1 MGIPPSLSVP
11 PILTMNQNSV
21 QLAEG
26 ARRIAR
32 TDNQPREDNDLDAL
46 ESRTMAKVS
55 KRLIPFV
62 IICYFVAYLDRVNLS
77 FASLEMN
84 KDLHFSSTVYGL
96 GAGIFFLSYFLLETP
111 SNLIM
116 LKMGA
121 RRWIAR
127 IMFTWGILSGA
138 MAFVHSETSFYIIRF
153 LFGAAEAGFFPGILY
168 YLTLFFPAKY
178 RARMVA
184 MYMVAIPLSAVIG
197 APLSTSI
204 LYLDGWLGFRGWQ
217 WVFLSEAAPA
227 LILSVVTWYYMTES
241 PAEAKWLAP
250 DERQWLVDTQAEE
263 LRLRRAAH
271 DMSVWQT
278 LLNPK
283 VIAFGIAGYGIANEI
298 YGLFYF
304 LPQIVKA
311 FGLTNMQTGLV
322 SMIPFGVGA
331 IGMIWY
337 GKKSDRVLERRSHT
351 AVTFLITAV
360 GLMLVGLTP
369 NPYLRLLFLSFA
381 AFGAFSVLPVFWSMP
396 TAFLSGAAAA
406 AGVAYI
412 NSIANIAG
420 FVGPFIM
427 GWLRDLTGNYDSG
440 LLHIAVVCNI
450 AAFAIM
456 CIDHPKEAVA
466 KTA

>member
-1 MGIPPSLSVP
+1 LDSVE
-11 PILTMNQNSV
+11 T
-21 QLAEG
+21 
-26 ARRIAR
+26 
-32 TDNQPREDNDLDAL
+32 
-46 ESRTMAKVS
+46 RTMAKVS

-96 GAGIFFLSYFLLETP
+96 GAGMFFVSYFLLETP
-111 SNLIM
+111 SNLIL
-116 LKMGA
+116 LKMGP

-138 MAFVHSETSFYIIRF
+138 MAFVSNETTFYIIRF

-184 MYMVAIPLSAVIG
+184 MYMVAIPVSAVIG

-204 LYLDGWLGFRGWQ
+204 LYADGFLGVRGWQ
-217 WVFLSEAAPA
+217 WVFLSEALPA
-227 LILSVVTWYYMTES
+227 LILSVVTWFYMTES
-241 PAEAKWLAP
+241 PAEAMWLAP
-250 DERQWLVDTQAEE
+250 DERTWLTTTQAEE
-263 LRLRRAAH
+263 LRQRRAAH
-271 DMSVWQT
+271 DYSVWET
-278 LLNPK
+278 LKNPK

-369 NPYLRLLFLSFA
+369 NPYLRLMFLSFA
-381 AFGAFSVLPVFWSMP
+381 AFGAFAVLPVFWAMP

-412 NSIANIAG
+412 NSIANISG

-427 GWLRDLTGNYDSG
+427 GWLKDATGNYDSG

-456 CIDHPKEAVA
+456 CIEHPKEAVA
-466 KTA
+466 EPIIDDVVPEPGNVAEIV